1 MTLGLDLNASYK
13 GFDLNVFI
21 SGVYGNKLYNTNL
34 YDLEAMPRL
43 FNAGV
48 QVLDAWTPTNH
59 STTMPRP
66 GAVAANAQ
74 ASSRFVEDGAYT
86 KLKNI
91 TLGYTLPGNLL
102 KNTLTKLRIY
112 VSAQN
117 MICITNY
124 SGLDPEVGR
133 YLSNGTTLGQI
144 GAPQTTTQNYANGID
159 VGNYPIPKS
168 VIAGFQITF

>member
-1 MTLGLDLNASYK
+1 
-13 GFDLNVFI
+13 
-21 SGVYGNKLYNTNL
+21 
-34 YDLEAMPRL
+34 MPRL
-43 FNAGV
+43 FNSGV
-48 QVLDAWTPTNH
+48 EVLDRWTPENP
-59 STTMPRP
+59 STTIPRA
-66 GAVAANAQ
+66 GAVAANVQ

-91 TLGYTLPGNLL
+91 TLGYNIPGNLT
-102 KNTLTKLRIY
+102 KNKLTRFRVY

-133 YLSNGTTLGQI
+133 YTANPGLGLI
-144 GAPQTTTQNYANGID
+144 GAPQTSTNNYSNGID

-168 VIAGFQITF
+168 VIGGFQITF

>member
-13 GFDLNVFI
+13 GFDLNLFI

-34 YDLEAMPRL
+34 YDLQGMPRL

-48 QVLDAWTPTNH
+48 EVLDRWTPENPSNTI
-59 STTMPRP
+59 PRA
-66 GAVAANAQ
+66 GAVAANVQ

-91 TLGYTLPGNLL
+91 TLGYTIPGNLT
-102 KNTLTKLRIY
+102 KNKLTKLRVY

-133 YLSNGTTLGQI
+133 YIANQGVGLI
-144 GAPQTTTQNYANGID
+144 GSPQTSAPNYDNGID
-159 VGNYPIPKS
+159 RGNYPIPKS
-168 VIAGFQITF
+168 VIGGFQITF

>member
-13 GFDLNVFI
+13 GFDLNLFI

-34 YDLEAMPRL
+34 FDLVGMDRL
-43 FNAGV
+43 FNSDV
-48 QVLDAWTPTNH
+48 RVLDRWTPTNP
-59 STTMPRP
+59 SNTIPRA
-66 GAVAANAQ
+66 GTVASNVQ
-74 ASSRFVEDGAYT
+74 ASDRFVEDGAYT

-91 TLGYTLPGNLL
+91 TLGYTLPKRLL
-102 KNTLTKLRIY
+102 RNKLTKLRVY

-117 MICITNY
+117 MICITKY

-133 YLSNGTTLGQI
+133 YTSSGTSLGFI
-144 GAPQTTTQNYANGID
+144 GAPQTTAQNYANGID

-168 VIAGFQITF
+168 VIAGIQVTF

>member
-1 MTLGLDLNASYK
+1 MGTS
-13 GFDLNVFI
+13 FI
-21 SGVYGNKLYNTNL
+21 TPTI
-34 YDLEAMPRL
+34 YDLQAMPRL

-48 QVLDAWTPTNH
+48 EVLDRWTETNP
-59 STTMPRP
+59 SNTIPRA

-91 TLGYTLPGNLL
+91 TLGYTLPGSLL
-102 KNTLTKLRIY
+102 KNKLTKLRIY

-133 YLSNGTTLGQI
+133 YLANGTTIGQI

-168 VIAGFQITF
+168 VIGGFQITF

>member
-1 MTLGLDLNASYK
+1 LQ
-13 GFDLNVFI
+13 
-21 SGVYGNKLYNTNL
+21 
-34 YDLEAMPRL
+34 AMPRL

-48 QVLDAWTPTNH
+48 EVLDRWTPENPSNTI
-59 STTMPRP
+59 PRA
-66 GAVAANAQ
+66 GAVASNVQ

-91 TLGYTLPGNLL
+91 TLGYTLPGNLA
-102 KNTLTKLRIY
+102 KNKLTKLRVY

-117 MICITNY
+117 MICITKY
-124 SGLDPEVGR
+124 SGLDPEVGT
-133 YLSNGTTLGQI
+133 YTTTGGVLGQI

-168 VIAGFQITF
+168 VIAGIQVTF

>member
-1 MTLGLDLNASYK
+1 
-13 GFDLNVFI
+13 
-21 SGVYGNKLYNTNL
+21 
-34 YDLEAMPRL
+34 MPRL

-48 QVLDAWTPTNH
+48 EVLDRWTPTNP
-59 STTMPRP
+59 SNTIPRA
-66 GAVAANAQ
+66 GAVAANDQ

-91 TLGYTLPGNLL
+91 TLGYTLPANLL
-102 KNTLTKLRIY
+102 KKIVTKLRIY

-117 MICITNY
+117 MICITKY

-133 YLSNGTTLGQI
+133 YTTGGSSLGQI
-144 GAPQTTTQNYANGID
+144 GAPSTTSQNYANGID

-168 VIAGFQITF
+168 VIAGIQVTF